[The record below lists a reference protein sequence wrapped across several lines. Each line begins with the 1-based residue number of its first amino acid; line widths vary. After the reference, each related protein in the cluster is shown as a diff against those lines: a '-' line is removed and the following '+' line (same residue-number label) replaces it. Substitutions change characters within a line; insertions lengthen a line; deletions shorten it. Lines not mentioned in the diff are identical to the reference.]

1 MNRRVGEPVYRRSG
15 SPFRRLSVSLL
26 LSPHDDDSALFA
38 AFTCQRIRPT
48 VVVVTD
54 SHVQP
59 ARGESGCS
67 AEERA
72 AETAAA
78 HEILGCP
85 VWRLGLRDDDLTLD
99 QIIAAL
105 KRLPLPKGEGRG
117 EGEGSSQNPN
127 ALIYTPALEGGHPHH
142 DLVTIA
148 AAEVFG
154 TSQLRCYSTY
164 SQHSRYFGPDL
175 HPIGTDEIEWTRD
188 EYERK
193 ERALSCYASQLR
205 VNPAHFEA
213 VRGRSEWLSGYH
225 RIHLGCGEQEKP
237 GWLNID
243 RVQPSWARDSSFI
256 RADFALAAQTMKDA
270 YGNDATVVIEG
281 IPAADS
287 SVDYI
292 FSEDVLEHIPPERR
306 VDVLNEIWRVLVPG
320 GLMEHYIPNAGSQ
333 NAFGSLSHLSHWN
346 LQCFDHVDT
355 ASHRWAQDRG
365 FEGFIG
371 GFTKVKA
378 ELLNWRV
385 EEDGVKRAQSLHVVY
400 RAVKPVVAADVS
412 PLT

>member
-1 MNRRVGEPVYRRSG
+1 MKD
-15 SPFRRLSVSLL
+15 SLL

-38 AFTCQRIRPT
+38 AFTCQRVHPT
-48 VVVVTD
+48 VVIVAD
-54 SHVQP
+54 SHVQS
-59 ARGESGCS
+59 ARGETGCS
-67 AEERA
+67 ALERA

-85 VWRLGLRDDDLTLD
+85 VIRCGLRDDDLTLE
-99 QIIAAL
+99 QIIGAL
-105 KRLPLPKGEGRG
+105 RRLPLPKGEGRG
-117 EGEGSSQNPN
+117 EGEGSAQNPN
-127 ALIYTPALEGGHPHH
+127 VLVFTPALEGGHPQH

-154 TSQLRCYSTY
+154 VHRLRCYSTY
-164 SQHSRYFGPDL
+164 SQHSRYFSVDL
-175 HPIGTDEIEWTRD
+175 HPIGTEEIEWTRD

-193 ERALSCYASQLR
+193 ERALSCYSSQLR
-205 VNPAHFEA
+205 VNPQHFEA
-213 VRGRSEWLSGYH
+213 VRGRSEWLSRYF
-225 RIHLGCGEQEKP
+225 RIHLGCGEQIKP

-243 RVQPSWARDSSFI
+243 RHVPPKFNP
-256 RADFALAAQTMKDA
+256 DFGMIDILEERLPTR
-270 YGNDATVVIEG
+270 
-281 IPAADS
+281 DS
-287 SVDYI
+287 SVDYV

-333 NAFGSLSHLSHWN
+333 NDFGSLSHLSHWN

-378 ELLNWRV
+378 ELLNWKV
-385 EEDGVKRAQSLHVVY
+385 EEDAVKRAQSLHVVY
-400 RAVKPVVAADVS
+400 RAVKDR
-412 PLT
+412 

>member
-1 MNRRVGEPVYRRSG
+1 LN
-15 SPFRRLSVSLL
+15 SLL

-38 AFTCQRIRPT
+38 AFTCLREHPT
-48 VVVVTD
+48 VVVVAG
-54 SHVQP
+54 SYVQP
-59 ARGESGCS
+59 ARGETGCS

-85 VWRLGLRDDDLTLD
+85 VIRCGLRDDDLTLE
-99 QIIAAL
+99 QIIGAL
-105 KRLPLPKGEGRG
+105 RSLPLPKGEGRG

-127 ALIYTPALEGGHPHH
+127 VIYTPALEGGHPQH

-148 AAEVFG
+148 AALVFG
-154 TSQLRCYSTY
+154 SDRLRCYSTY
-164 SQHSRYFGPDL
+164 AQHSRYFGVDL
-175 HPIGTDEIEWTRD
+175 HPIGTQEIEWTRD

-225 RIHLGCGEQEKP
+225 RLHLGCGEQEKR
-237 GWLNID
+237 GWINVD
-243 RVQPSWARDSSFI
+243 RVEPKWAALDNSCFFK
-256 RADFALAAQTMKDA
+256 ADFAEASQTIKDA
-270 YGNDATVVIEG
+270 DGNDVSVIFLG
-281 IPAADS
+281 IPVADNAE
-287 SVDYI
+287 DYV

-333 NAFGSLSHLSHWN
+333 NDFGSLSHLSHWN
-346 LQCFDHVDT
+346 LQCFDHVDVK
-355 ASHRWAQDRG
+355 SKRWESDHT
-365 FEGFIG
+365 FEGFVG

-378 ELLNWRV
+378 ELVNWRV

-400 RAVKPVVAADVS
+400 RAVKP
-412 PLT
+412 